1 LKKDYIDMLI
11 LWNNV
16 CQTSTIHNDSNS
28 QFRFHNPAC
37 VQQEKQIP
45 QALIKMQKSLT
56 LL

>member
-56 LL
+56 L